1 MRGSE
6 ITVLLKK
13 KKEEKRNAALKVL
26 VRNTCW
32 LHFLISL
39 ERKTKKGNGKK
50 KNPDKTE
57 KPIPRNV
64 IKIRGIRRA

>member
-1 MRGSE
+1 M
-6 ITVLLKK
+6 
-13 KKEEKRNAALKVL
+13 KVL

-50 KNPDKTE
+50 KLNPDKTE
-57 KPIPRNV
+57 KPIPRNG